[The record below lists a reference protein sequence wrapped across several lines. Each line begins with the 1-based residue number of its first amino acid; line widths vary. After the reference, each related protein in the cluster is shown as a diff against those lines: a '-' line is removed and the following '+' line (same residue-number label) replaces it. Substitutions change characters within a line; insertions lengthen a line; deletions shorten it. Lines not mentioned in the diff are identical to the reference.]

1 MPVVYS
7 MDTTRMLGGRRIRG
21 IARILCQLYLQLSH
35 SFLKFRV
42 TFFQL
47 SILSLQHSNNGLSH
61 GGKSAICSSV
71 ISDDM
76 HEYVPDFAILEKT
89 ITGRERLQCFSSRIR
104 VSGSWNRSWMDHD
117 QPVLVRT
124 IIPVDPLTDSE
135 AKVSVQRDGSFV
147 GRVYS

>member
-47 SILSLQHSNNGLSH
+47 SILSLQHSNNGREPRGEVRDLFF
-61 GGKSAICSSV
+61 
-71 ISDDM
+71 SDLRR
-76 HEYVPDFAILEKT
+76 HA
-89 ITGRERLQCFSSRIR
+89 
-104 VSGSWNRSWMDHD
+104 
-117 QPVLVRT
+117 RT
-124 IIPVDPLTDSE
+124 CPGFCDP
-135 AKVSVQRDGSFV
+135 
-147 GRVYS
+147 

>member
-76 HEYVPDFAILEKT
+76 HEYVPDFAILEKQSQ
-89 ITGRERLQCFSSRIR
+89 IVNGYHR
-104 VSGSWNRSWMDHD
+104 MDTWKPHLFLAFD
-117 QPVLVRT
+117 LK
-124 IIPVDPLTDSE
+124 
-135 AKVSVQRDGSFV
+135 KVSSWTLTL
-147 GRVYS
+147 RVKENAGEITHAQLQNSR